1 MTEENDVVVD
11 NEFVDQFVTDI
22 LEGQLGIPEAA
33 LDELT
38 DQEMLT
44 ASSSAYHYTE
54 AQMIHAGMMVDLHEA
69 LRCMFKDIAS

>member
-1 MTEENDVVVD
+1 MAEENDVVVD
-11 NEFVDQFVTDI
+11 NSFIDQFVTDI
-22 LEGQLGIPEAA
+22 LEGFGVPETA